1 MKMNEVLKAEADHL
15 AEQIFVCA
23 VASVTADGYPRV
35 CCLTPLK
42 NHGILEFWF
51 STGTSSAK
59 TRQFIGN
66 PKASVLIHDD
76 QDSVTLL
83 GTMQIV
89 NDRTIKDSL
98 WRESLSKHF
107 PNGGKE
113 DPEYC
118 ILHFQSTEATVCIG
132 DHFLTV
138 CL

>member
-1 MKMNEVLKAEADHL
+1 MDKALKTDADRL
-15 AEQIFVCA
+15 AEQVSVCS
-23 VASVTADGYPRV
+23 VASVTEDGYPRV

-42 NHGILEFWF
+42 NHGIHEFLF

-59 TRQFIGN
+59 TRQFIRN
-66 PKASVLIHDD
+66 HKASVLIHDD

-83 GTMQIV
+83 GNMDIV
-89 NDRTIKDSL
+89 TDGAVRDSL
-98 WRESLSKHF
+98 WRDSLSKHF

-118 ILHFQSTEATVCIG
+118 ILHFQSSEATVCIG

>member
-1 MKMNEVLKAEADHL
+1 MDKTLKTDADRL
-15 AEQIFVCA
+15 AAQAFVCS
-23 VASVTADGYPRV
+23 VASVTDDGYPRV

-42 NHGILEFWF
+42 NHGIHEFWF

-59 TRQFIGN
+59 TRQFIRN

-89 NDRTIKDSL
+89 KDQTIKDFL
-98 WRESLSKHF
+98 WRDSLSKHF

-118 ILHFQSTEATVCIG
+118 ILHFQSSEATVCIG
-132 DHFLTV
+132 EHFLTV
-138 CL
+138 RL